1 MPRKAFAVLCLAL
14 LGSCRTHDPQKELA
28 VSDVETYWVVDSPK
42 GATQYISPAV
52 RFRLHSKTDKPIR
65 AIQAMANFK
74 RVGEQENWGSA
85 WEQVTQA
92 ANPLGPGKEVLVVLR
107 SDGHY
112 TSTTPDPES
121 MFKHELFKDARA
133 EVFVRVGSSNWTRM
147 TEVAIERRIGAKSVQ
162 ELGAP

>member
-1 MPRKAFAVLCLAL
+1 MGAFCLAL
-14 LGSCRTHDPQKELA
+14 VGACKVHEPQKELE
-28 VSDVETYWVVDSPK
+28 VSDVETYWVVDAPK
-42 GATQYISPAV
+42 GATQFISPAV
-52 RFRLHSKTDKPIR
+52 RFRLRNKTSVAIR

-85 WEQVTQA
+85 WEQVTPA
-92 ANPLGPGKEVLVVLR
+92 SNPLPPGKDVLVVLR

-112 TSTTPDPES
+112 TSTTNEPES
-121 MFKHELFKDARA
+121 MFKHELFKDAKA

-147 TEVAIERRIGAKSVQ
+147 TEAAIERRIGAKSVQ